1 MNEEAIRADDP
12 GPVRVM
18 LVDDHTSFRLPL
30 AIVLEREPDLEVV
43 AQAGSLAEAREML
56 RGKEP
61 AVDVVLVDLNLP
73 DGSGVDLIA
82 DLRVARPNAAALVL
96 SAHSD
101 PSQLAR
107 AIEAGAMGI
116 AHKSTSPL
124 EVVESLRR
132 LYAGEKLLS
141 LQEFTA
147 AIRLV
152 SRERQEDQE
161 ARLAIERLTSRER
174 EVLQALAEGLS
185 DQEIAERLYVGVG
198 TVRSHLRSLL
208 LKLQVQSRLQV
219 LVFAVRHGL
228 VEIKR

>member
-1 MNEEAIRADDP
+1 
-12 GPVRVM
+12 M

-43 AQAGSLAEAREML
+43 AQAGSLAEAREIL
-56 RGKEP
+56 AGKEP
-61 AVDVVLVDLNLP
+61 KMDVVLVDLNLP
-73 DGSGVDLIA
+73 DGSGVDLIG
-82 DLRVARPNAAALVL
+82 DLRDARPDAAALVL

-107 AIEAGAMGI
+107 AIEAGARGI

-124 EVVESLRR
+124 EVVESLCR
-132 LYAGEKLLS
+132 LYAGEELLS
-141 LQEFTA
+141 LKEFTE

-152 SRERQEDQE
+152 SRERQEDHE
-161 ARLAIERLTSRER
+161 AQLITERLTSRER
-174 EVLQALAEGLS
+174 EVLQSLAEGLS
-185 DQEIAERLYVGVG
+185 DLEIAERLYVGVG

-208 LKLQVQSRLQV
+208 LKLQVQSRLQA
-219 LVFAVRHGL
+219 LIFAVRYDL